1 MIRISWRPQIINKV
15 IDRQQKVYS
24 KVKNISSVTNV
35 FNMIEEAG
43 KSRKS
48 ALLVAF
54 DFRKAFDSIN
64 HSFIDSCLET
74 LNFGPSFRAWV
85 RLFFNDRDT

>member
-1 MIRISWRPQIINKV
+1 M
-15 IDRQQKVYS
+15 
-24 KVKNISSVTNV
+24 KNITSILLNV

-43 KSRKS
+43 KSRKF
-48 ALLVAF
+48 ALLVAL

-85 RLFFNDRDT
+85 RLFFNNRDTYLLLHGFIKEKIELE